1 MTAVSIVLVPMTPAT
16 AAKPVVKLKAEQ
28 AGSGAKLNWTVKK
41 GTVIKAQKLRID
53 CALPEL
59 TTCANAALV
68 GTTITLKPSARSR
81 TVSGLTAG
89 VLYTFTLSSPQFRT
103 AETNVSIVSQLG
115 APRNLSAAWSMDDTA
130 KVTINWSAA
139 VLYQGAH
146 KVRLTIADDTKR
158 TRTVSVGAG
167 LDSLTLTDLD
177 PSKSYRIEVFGSNA
191 AGTGRVATAN
201 LTAALPAQTKDL
213 SVSVTSEDSVRL
225 SWTATVTPGATTY
238 VKIDSKTAGAS
249 RVGDEIT
256 VPDAASIIDVTGL
269 SKSAT
274 YSFTVA
280 TRNVY
285 GWGAASSVSA
295 LMAVAPSAPRSLI
308 ATATGGSVI
317 DLSWTVPSTDGG
329 AAVTDYIVEYATG
342 SSAWNVFNDGV
353 ATVTTARVSGLTNGS
368 TYRFRVSA
376 RNAVNTGVASN
387 IAEATSWSVPGAP
400 SGLTATVLSTT
411 SIRLN
416 WNAPASNGGD
426 AVRDYRIEYSTDNA
440 STWNTYTDE
449 VSTTTTV
456 TLTSLTPVTSY
467 QFRVSAQNGVNAG
480 AVSNIVTA
488 TTTMAPSTPGSL
500 AVQSTTKDS
509 VTLVWFAPTETGGS
523 AITDYVVEYSVGT
536 SGTWSTFADG
546 TSTNLSTIVTGLNP
560 GVTYLFRVKAVNA
573 VGSSTTTAT
582 VTTTTPV
589 DVPTAPRT
597 LVATSGNG
605 LVNLTWTAPAGN
617 GGGAISDYEIDISTN
632 DGLTWTQL
640 SDSVSTTA
648 SYSVTGLNAGQTYR
662 FRVRAVNSGGVSTNS
677 NEASAVVLDIPS
689 AVQSLTVSAT
699 GIGQLSVSWS
709 APASNGG
716 SAITDYVVEGSANG
730 GANWLTV
737 NDGVSTTTS
746 AVLSGLSNGTTY
758 QVRVR
763 AKNAIGEGI
772 NPTIASATTWNAPT
786 NVVLT
791 TGVKQLGV
799 TWSAPTQ
806 SGGNTITDYLVEF
819 SSDAGSTW
827 TVFADGISGSLSAT
841 ITGLADDTLYAVRVR
856 AVNTAGN
863 SPYSQTASETTA
875 AVPAAPTNVQ
885 LTTGVKSLAVSW
897 TAPAANG
904 SAITDYV
911 VEYSSDAGSTWN
923 VFNDAVSDT
932 PSANIT
938 GLADDTAYLVR
949 VSAVNAVGTGATSAS
964 ASGSTAAVPG
974 APTNLM
980 LSAISFD
987 EVSVTWSAP
996 ASNGGDPV
1004 NSYEVEV
1011 STNGDPWILAAT
1023 VNGSTFTTNISGLAS
1038 GAPHEVRVRAA
1049 NGVGYSPYVQGSVM
1063 TPTP

>member
-28 AGSGAKLNWTVKK
+28 AGSGAKLTWTVKK
-41 GTVIKAQKLRID
+41 GTVVKAQKLRID

-59 TTCANAALV
+59 TSCANAAQV

-81 TVSGLTAG
+81 TVTGLTAG

-103 AETNVSIVSQLG
+103 AETNVSVVSQLG
-115 APRNLSAAWSMDDTA
+115 APRNLSAAWSMEDTA
-130 KVTINWSAA
+130 KVTISWNAA

-146 KVRLTIADDTKR
+146 KVRLTMTGDTKR
-158 TRTVSVGAG
+158 TRTVEVGAG
-167 LDSLTLTDLD
+167 LNSLTLTDLD
-177 PSKSYRIEVFGSNA
+177 SSKSYRIDVFGSNA
-191 AGTGRVATAN
+191 AGTGRVATTD
-201 LTAALPAQTKDL
+201 LAAAIPAQPKDL
-213 SVSVTSEDSVRL
+213 NISVITEDTVRL
-225 SWTATVTPGATTY
+225 SWTAPTSTGATTY
-238 VKIDSKTAGAS
+238 VRIDSKTAGAS

-256 VPDAASIIDVTGL
+256 IADATSTYDVTGL

-274 YSFTVA
+274 YSFSVA

-285 GWGAASSVSA
+285 GWGAVSSVTA
-295 LMAVAPSAPRSLI
+295 LMAVAPSAPRSLV
-308 ATATGGSVI
+308 ATTTGGSVI
-317 DLSWTVPSTDGG
+317 DLSWTAPSTDGG
-329 AAVTDYIVEYATG
+329 VAISDYVVEYATG
-342 SSAWNVFNDGV
+342 SSAWSVFTDGV
-353 ATVTTARVSGLTNGS
+353 ATATSARVTGLTSGS
-368 TYRFRVSA
+368 SYRFRVSA
-376 RNAVNTGVASN
+376 KNAVNTGVASN
-387 IAEATSWSVPGAP
+387 IAEATTWSVPAAP
-400 SGLTATVLSTT
+400 SALTATVLSTT
-411 SIRLN
+411 SIRLT
-416 WNAPASNGGD
+416 WTAPASNGGN

-449 VSTTTTV
+449 VSTATTA
-456 TLTSLTPVTSY
+456 TLTSLTPVTTY
-467 QFRVSAQNGVNAG
+467 QFRVFAENGVNAG

-488 TTTMAPSTPGSL
+488 TTTTTPATPGSL

-523 AITDYVVEYSVGT
+523 AITDYVIEYSIGT
-536 SGTWSTFADG
+536 SGTWSTFTDG
-546 TSTNLSTIVTGLNP
+546 TSTNLTTVVTGLNP

-582 VTTTTPV
+582 VTASTPV

-597 LVATSGNG
+597 LGATTGNG

-617 GGGAISDYEIDISTN
+617 GGGAITDYEIDISSN
-632 DGLTWTQL
+632 DGLTWTL
-640 SDSVSTTA
+640 LADGVNTTA
-648 SYSVTGLNAGQTYR
+648 SYSATGLSAGQTYR
-662 FRVRAVNSGGVSTNS
+662 FRVRAVNSGGVSANS
-677 NEASAVVLDIPS
+677 NEASAVVLDIPT

-730 GANWLTV
+730 GVNWVTV

-763 AKNAIGEGI
+763 AKNAIGEGF
-772 NPTIASATTWNAPT
+772 NPTIVSATTWNAPT
-786 NVVLT
+786 NLVLT
-791 TGVKQLGV
+791 TGAGQLGA

-819 SSDAGSTW
+819 SSDGGSTW
-827 TVFADGISGSLSAT
+827 TVFTDGISNSLSAT
-841 ITGLADDTLYAVRVR
+841 ITGLANDTVYAVRVR

-885 LTTGVKSLAVSW
+885 LTTGVQSLAVTWS
-897 TAPAANG
+897 APAANG

-923 VFNDAVSDT
+923 VFTDAVSAT
-932 PSANIT
+932 PSTTIT
-938 GLADDTAYLVR
+938 GLADDTGYLVR
-949 VSAVNAVGTGATSAS
+949 ISAVNAVGTGATSAS
-964 ASGSTAAVPG
+964 ASGTTAAVPA
-974 APTNLM
+974 APTNVQLTTGVQS
-980 LSAISFD
+980 LA
-987 EVSVTWSAP
+987 VTWSAP
-996 ASNGGDPV
+996 A
-1004 NSYEVEV
+1004 
-1011 STNGDPWILAAT
+1011 A
-1023 VNGSTFTTNISGLAS
+1023 NGSAITDYVVEYSSDLRRSPGSLTTPDIWSAS
-1038 GAPHEVRVRAA
+1038 VR
-1049 NGVGYSPYVQGSVM
+1049 
-1063 TPTP
+1063 